1 GSWSL
6 LPLLVAQH
14 VRPDIDLV
22 YAGNVAIAIE
32 CLVCAL
38 DLVDDVEDSDAT
50 PIVDA
55 LGTARVLNVS
65 TTLLMLAQKAIVS
78 LEQMGIAS
86 DTVVRLLDTMQEA
99 VIVATVGQHRDLLAE
114 HRPAQDLTFE
124 ECIEIAAGKG
134 GSLMRLA
141 CRIGALCADA
151 NTLLVEQFS
160 ELGKLLGISYQ
171 LDNDSHDMYYLLQTQ
186 HLVSGDTGKE
196 SLFLSRKTDL
206 IRNKKTLPVVLAAQK
221 KDTLQ
226 EQSLV
231 ADEKNEEYVRA
242 LHEGIIMTWGISL
255 LYRERAHDCLRKIE
269 EQQAIAPTLKL
280 LLGFE

>member
-1 GSWSL
+1 MMSNEAHSSLPFIVAHQQMLREQLSLSLEKLHPTLQSDVICALQEQGKLLSQSTHLEGDATSHTIVGSWSL

-22 YAGNVAIAIE
+22 YAGNVAIAVE

-38 DLVDDVEDSDAT
+38 DLLDDIEDSDAT

-65 TTLLMLAQKAIVS
+65 TALLMLAQKAIVS
-78 LEQMGIAS
+78 LKQIGIAS
-86 DTVVRLLDTMQEA
+86 DTIVCLLDTMQEA

-124 ECIEIAAGKG
+124 ECIEIAAGKA

-141 CRIGALCADA
+141 CCMGALCADA
-151 NTLLVEQFS
+151 NTLVVEQFS

-171 LDNDSHDMYYLLQTQ
+171 LDNDSHDMYYLLQ
-186 HLVSGDTGKE
+186 
-196 SLFLSRKTDL
+196 
-206 IRNKKTLPVVLAAQK
+206 
-221 KDTLQ
+221 
-226 EQSLV
+226 
-231 ADEKNEEYVRA
+231 
-242 LHEGIIMTWGISL
+242 
-255 LYRERAHDCLRKIE
+255 
-269 EQQAIAPTLKL
+269 
-280 LLGFE
+280 